1 MKTSGNNNGENEM
14 LSTDNEEELFP
25 AFSMS
30 SFRAREEEIERK
42 KMEIREKVQMQL
54 GRAEQESRRLSH
66 VWEVSL
72 RNK

>member
-1 MKTSGNNNGENEM
+1 MKTSGNNNGENETP
-14 LSTDNEEELFP
+14 STDNEEELFP

-30 SFRAREEEIERK
+30 LFRAREEEIERK